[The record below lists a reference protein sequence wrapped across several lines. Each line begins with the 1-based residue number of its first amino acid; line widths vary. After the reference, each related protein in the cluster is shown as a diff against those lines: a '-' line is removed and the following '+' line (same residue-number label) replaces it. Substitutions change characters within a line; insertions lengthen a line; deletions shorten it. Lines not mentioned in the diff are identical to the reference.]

1 MQSVTDRSGA
11 RSVVKSRC
19 HVIRLSVCL
28 SVVCVF
34 IKRQPTKVCYKSA
47 RERKKER
54 ERDERTEIF
63 SLYILI
69 IYISLL
75 ITCRL
80 FWFNKG

>member
-28 SVVCVF
+28 SVVCLF

-63 SLYILI
+63 SLSTLI
-69 IYISLL
+69 IYD
-75 ITCRL
+75 
-80 FWFNKG
+80 F